1 MYWTEILTALALVLV
16 IEGMLP
22 FVRPGRY
29 KQLVAQIV
37 RLSDN
42 QLRTFESLGL
52 FRHDPRK
59 DVESHFQQLLRKTGL
74 SEDEA
79 KAEAERLESSY
90 DDDLL
95 ERMVKAGGQAVAE
108 GS

>member
-1 MYWTEILTALALVLV
+1 MYWTEILTAVALVLV

-42 QLRTFESLGL
+42 QLRTFGL
-52 FRHDPRK
+52 AAMIAG
-59 DVESHFQQLLRKTGL
+59 LL
-74 SEDEA
+74 
-79 KAEAERLESSY
+79 
-90 DDDLL
+90 LL
-95 ERMVKAGGQAVAE
+95 FLVR
-108 GS
+108 S

>member
-1 MYWTEILTALALVLV
+1 MYWTEILTAVALVLV

-42 QLRTFESLGL
+42 QLRTFGL
-52 FRHDPRK
+52 AAMIIGI
-59 DVESHFQQLLRKTGL
+59 VLLFIVRN
-74 SEDEA
+74 
-79 KAEAERLESSY
+79 
-90 DDDLL
+90 
-95 ERMVKAGGQAVAE
+95 
-108 GS
+108 

>member
-1 MYWTEILTALALVLV
+1 VNWTEILTAVALVLV

-42 QLRTFESLGL
+42 QLRTVGL
-52 FRHDPRK
+52 VSMIAGLLLLFVVRH
-59 DVESHFQQLLRKTGL
+59 
-74 SEDEA
+74 
-79 KAEAERLESSY
+79 
-90 DDDLL
+90 
-95 ERMVKAGGQAVAE
+95 
-108 GS
+108 